1 VIASCRG
8 NRIVDGVPQNLVG
21 AHPEKS
27 SDLHGFQLFHL
38 TLASEH
44 AGNRGGSQPKMA
56 GEVGLRCPGPLEG
69 LVKPNR
75 IHGAIT
81 ANIDV
86 DIEPDHAI
94 MSVRS

>member
-1 VIASCRG
+1 MITSCRG
-8 NRIVDGVPQNLVG
+8 NRIVDGVAQNLVG
-21 AHPEKS
+21 THPEKS
-27 SDLHGFQLFHL
+27 SELDGFQLFHL

-56 GEVGLRCPGPLEG
+56 GEIGLRCPGPLEG

-75 IHGAIT
+75 IHGANT

-86 DIEPDHAI
+86 DIEPDDGI